1 MKQDVIDFLTY
12 KLINTDKISFTV
24 YQLISLV
31 IAFFLTGIVLKV
43 IRKVLTRKLPPEDKN
58 KFISIFQFAKYV
70 IYVLVFLEC

>member
-31 IAFFLTGIVLKV
+31 IALFLTGIVLKV
-43 IRKVLTRKLPPEDKN
+43 IRKVLTRKLPPEKFFTINTLTKKN
-58 KFISIFQFAKYV
+58 TKVKV
-70 IYVLVFLEC
+70 ETR